1 MAYVAFQSYSGK
13 PYISGIT
20 ELQIESH
27 LCSFS
32 STLYATLDD
41 KVAYKISQE
50 LHKPFW
56 TNFHLA
62 IQT

>member
-1 MAYVAFQSYSGK
+1 MAHVAFQSYSRK
-13 PYISGIT
+13 PCISGII

-32 STLYATLDD
+32 PTLYATLDD

-50 LHKPFW
+50 LHRHFW
-56 TNFHLA
+56 TNYHLA